1 MLDALRG
8 GILGR
13 DMSKFITST
22 SKSGSGPEEGKTGR
36 ITPELPGVTLEDHG
50 VT

>member
-13 DMSKFITST
+13 DMSKFMAST
-22 SKSGSGPEEGKTGR
+22 SKSGSGPKEGKIGR
-36 ITPELPGVTLEDHG
+36 APRNYLGESKGNMMRL
-50 VT
+50 